1 MPVGNG
7 AAFSAERPTKLE
19 DIKDGASKT
28 IMVVEVDE
36 QHAVIWT
43 QPEDWPFDPQA
54 PAKGLGRFFDR
65 GFHAAFC
72 DGSVRFL
79 PKTIDEKTLK
89 ALFTR
94 AGGEVVGSF

>member
-1 MPVGNG
+1 M
-7 AAFSAERPTKLE
+7 
-19 DIKDGASKT
+19 
-28 IMVVEVDE
+28 DE